1 MKNLT
6 IYSRTVVQRTRFK
19 KYRYKEVRQ
28 VVVCYDGNQ
37 YRNCRQLYDD
47 IRLRKPFQVE
57 LQTRSKE
64 TLEAYIKR
72 LGRSDVDK
80 WLKGIL
86 SNIVDKEDNHE
97 KQI

>member
-1 MKNLT
+1 M
-6 IYSRTVVQRTRFK
+6 QRTRFK

-28 VVVCYDGNQ
+28 VVVCYDGDQ

-64 TLEAYIKR
+64 SLEAYIKS
-72 LGRSDVDK
+72 LGRSNVDK

-86 SNIVDKEDNHE
+86 SNIVSKEDNHE
-97 KQI
+97 E